1 MGSRGRGTAAAAVAD
16 VTVPK
21 VAITP
26 AAGVAEAKPVV
37 DVTVPEAAEALARDS
52 VVRGSV
58 ASDSAVAGRCR
69 TQGPLQSPRL
79 PPRLLPSSLLRSH
92 PKETLAS
99 LRKRDPMPGPLA

>member
-21 VAITP
+21 VAIFP
-26 AAGVAEAKPVV
+26 AAGVAEAKPMV
-37 DVTVPEAAEALARDS
+37 DVTVPEAAEALARD
-52 VVRGSV
+52 SV

-92 PKETLAS
+92 PKVTLAS